1 MLSNSLQKVASSS
14 SSQASLLGFASN
26 QARSMSKISIAV
38 AAGDGI
44 GTEIMA
50 ASIEVLK
57 AVRAPLDYHHVDM
70 GKSVYMSGMSA
81 GMTQEAKEKV
91 EDFRILFKGRE

>member
-1 MLSNSLQKVASSS
+1 MISLHLKNAGFSQISRQHGLAATRSLSSLD
-14 SSQASLLGFASN
+14 
-26 QARSMSKISIAV
+26 KIPIAV

-50 ASIEVLK
+50 AAISVLD

-91 EDFRILFKGRE
+91 EDTRILFKGRE